1 MLEDEGNFTLRGV
14 AERLDVAHRAVAAR
28 FGDRA
33 GLAAAV
39 AARGFDRLG
48 QAIGASRDAESFLRA
63 YASFALAHPALYDLM
78 MRQEYEAFARDPA
91 LRAAA
96 DRIISLAL
104 QSFARGIANPTEARR
119 AVMRWWMLVHGGIAL
134 HRAGVLFGRED
145 SGFID
150 ELLAIGGFGAASAV
164 PGQPIWNETAGAS
177 DDQ

>member
-78 MRQEYEAFARDPA
+78 MRQPYPAFARDPA

-96 DRIISLAL
+96 DRMIAQSLAAL
-104 QSFARGIANPTEARR
+104 APQADNPTAARR
-119 AVMRWWMLVHGGIAL
+119 QVMRFWMLVHGGVAL
-134 HRAGVLFGRED
+134 HRSGILHGRD
-145 SGFID
+145 DAAFIA
-150 ELLAIGGFGAASAV
+150 EMLAIAELDAAPA
-164 PGQPIWNETAGAS
+164 PLAQPLWHEQEGST
-177 DDQ
+177 DDR